1 MHVMNCVSLVND
13 KENGAISVEAGL
25 MIGDTT
31 DPEEQLPQPPPP
43 PPLPPPPPCLST
55 DVGFSSPAGVPPPP
69 PPPPLSLSKP
79 SLPQLVNGHGHLS
92 KKKRIRSFFWKTIP
106 EEQVRGKN
114 NIWTIGAKQNYQID
128 TKTIEEFFG
137 QPEGTVPLESRS
149 RASRRSFKDTKQEI
163 NILDAKRSM
172 NIGIFLKQF
181 KKSFESIIDDLH
193 SGRSDLYSCEILR
206 ELLKLLPETEE
217 VKKLKDF
224 TGDISKLCQA
234 DSFMYLLIQVPNYS
248 LRLEAMVLKKE
259 FSPSCSAL
267 QKDMTII
274 RMATKELM
282 CCEELHSILHLVLQA
297 GNIMNAGGYAGNA
310 VGFKLSSLLKLAD
323 TKANKPGMNL
333 LHFVALEAQKKD
345 RVLLNFSE
353 KLKHV
358 HEAARISLESIE
370 AELHLLSTKTKSLKE
385 NIRRDSELYHQMEGF
400 LQFAGKE
407 LKELEHWKR
416 DLLKEAHA
424 LMDFLCEDKE
434 TMKLEECFQ
443 IFRDFCLRF
452 SKAVKENKDR
462 EAHEFQQLQ
471 RLKELEEKRRSSVA
485 GELGAF
491 GRSSSENDV
500 GTLTKRGLEEF
511 LPFLQH
517 RPQSPSYRNASTR
530 RSRHS
535 LGVTADRELLTFL
548 ESSKGDEANKSNSL
562 PRAHACQAR
571 PTVAWIESKEPGDLS
586 LTDLHLN
593 QASEEGM
600 DCSYFPLPPSQSD
613 HIDDLEALDDAHA
626 NFCNNEDSAGN
637 DNYAFNMPC
646 MEATDTAPWDVS
658 YEDSD
663 LVPGLQ
669 KFDFHEGNNM
679 DDPSEVNFEACVGD
693 LETLANSSLYSLGIA
708 TRPIPACR
716 KSKEASYKEEL
727 ATKGAS
733 HANVAPGPNSD
744 SPSSSDGNVSGIQ
757 AQRPVF
763 GVSDISECSL
773 TLDLSEENNQKLGVN
788 QVNRKDGAMAHLM
801 NDLQM
806 DDGTLLGLS
815 SFSNDKEDSGSKPG
829 LLKEK
834 SGRNKDALGPK
845 RNSLKEKSSGTTK
858 PTTGPPNHPRPVRT
872 LNTSENASMR
882 KVVPISRSTKAA
894 PPACTKKPEP
904 KPAPR
909 DTSVAETRL
918 SRRNSIRGITDAMPK
933 PQYRQS
939 ISVEEPK
946 FQRGTGASSS
956 GHFEREPLQQK
967 GSFKKPSSKPVR
979 YVPKSKNDET
989 KMCRSLPKPHSP
1001 TDANK
1006 STTVTI
1012 PKTPAPIP
1020 SFARN
1025 TVASSSKCAKVDLPP
1040 TSKAPTLTR
1049 SLSQRLPRMRITAAS
1064 DDTNPKENGGSTL
1077 KRANSARIIK
1087 RNSDNSELLSV
1098 KAEPMPREQI
1108 TMERS
1113 ASLKCKDGNQTTIG
1127 KLLNHF

>member
-1 MHVMNCVSLVND
+1 MHVMNCVSLVSD
-13 KENGAISVEAGL
+13 KENGAISVETGL

-31 DPEEQLPQPPPP
+31 EPEEQLPPPPP

-55 DVGFSSPAGVPPPP
+55 EAGFSSPAGVPPPP
-69 PPPPLSLSKP
+69 PPPPPVLSRS
-79 SLPQLVNGHGHLS
+79 SLPHLVNGHGHSS

-137 QPEGTVPLESRS
+137 QKEETSPSSSRS
-149 RASRRSFKDTKQEI
+149 KTLRRSFKDSKQEI

-181 KKSFESIIDDLH
+181 KKSFQCIIDDLH

-224 TGDISKLCQA
+224 NGDLSKLCQP
-234 DSFMYLLIQVPNYS
+234 DSFMYMLIQVPNYS

-259 FSPSCSAL
+259 FSPSCTSL

-345 RVLLNFSE
+345 KGLLTFPE

-358 HEAARISLESIE
+358 QEAARISLENIE
-370 AELHLLSTKTKSLKE
+370 AELHSLSTKTKSLKD
-385 NIRRDSELYHQMEGF
+385 NIRRDLELFRQMEGF
-400 LQFAGKE
+400 LQFAVKE
-407 LKELEHWKR
+407 LKDLEHWKR

-424 LMDFLCEDKE
+424 LIDFLCEDKE

-452 SKAVKENKDR
+452 TKAVKENKER
-462 EAHEFQQLQ
+462 ETQELQQLQ
-471 RLKELEEKRRSSVA
+471 RLKEIEEKRRSWVTA
-485 GELGAF
+485 ELGAF
-491 GRSSSENDV
+491 GRSSSESDV

-511 LPFLQH
+511 LPFLQQ

-535 LGVTADRELLTFL
+535 LGVSADRELLMFL
-548 ESSKGDEANKSNSL
+548 ETSKGEDTSKSNSL
-562 PRAHACQAR
+562 PRAGQAR
-571 PTVAWIESKEPGDLS
+571 PSVAWVETKDSGDLS
-586 LTDLHLN
+586 LSNSHLE
-593 QASEEGM
+593 QSSEEGI
-600 DCSYFPLPPSQSD
+600 DCSYFQLPLSQSE
-613 HIDDLEALDDAHA
+613 HTEAHEELAGAHV
-626 NFCNNEDSAGN
+626 NSHNNQENASSDR
-637 DNYAFNMPC
+637 YTFNVPC
-646 MEATDTAPWDVS
+646 MESTEAVPWDVS
-658 YEDSD
+658 LENSEF
-663 LVPGLQ
+663 VPGSC
-669 KFDFHEGNNM
+669 KFDLSEANDM
-679 DDPSEVNFEACVGD
+679 DDLSDIHLGTSVRD
-693 LETLANSSLYSLGIA
+693 LETVDDSSLYSLSV
-708 TRPIPACR
+708 TSRPIPAFR
-716 KSKEASYKEEL
+716 KSKEAAYKGEHT
-727 ATKGAS
+727 AKVPT
-733 HANVAPGPNSD
+733 HVNDAPEPNND
-744 SPSSSDGNVSGIQ
+744 SPVSSDNSISGIK
-757 AQRPVF
+757 ANGPPF
-763 GVSDISECSL
+763 CVSDTSDCSL
-773 TLDLSEENNQKLGVN
+773 TLDLSEENNPNLDGNK
-788 QVNRKDGAMAHLM
+788 VNRKDGFIVPFM
-801 NDLQM
+801 NDLQT
-806 DDGTLLGLS
+806 GGNAIIS
-815 SFSNDKEDSGSKPG
+815 SYPNDKDDSGSKAGIP
-829 LLKEK
+829 KEK
-834 SGRNKDALGPK
+834 SARSKDGLGPK
-845 RNSLKEKSSGTTK
+845 RNSLKEKSSSSTK
-858 PTTGPPNHPRPVRT
+858 PITGPSNHSRPVRT

-882 KVVPISRSTKAA
+882 KVVPISRSTKAV
-894 PPACTKKPEP
+894 PPTCTKKPEA
-904 KPAPR
+904 KPAAR
-909 DTSVAETRL
+909 DTNVAETRL
-918 SRRNSIRGITDAMPK
+918 SRRNSIRGSADTMPK

-946 FQRGTGASSS
+946 FQRGTATSSS
-956 GHFEREPLQQK
+956 GHFEKEPLQHK

-989 KMCRSLPKPHSP
+989 KMCRSLPKPQSP
-1001 TDANK
+1001 TEATK
-1006 STTVTI
+1006 STTVAV
-1012 PKTPAPIP
+1012 PKTPAPVP

-1025 TVASSSKCAKVDLPP
+1025 TVASSSKCAKVDLAP

-1049 SLSQRLPRMRITAAS
+1049 SLSQRLPRMRMTAAS
-1064 DDTNPKENGGSTL
+1064 DDSNPKENGGSTL
-1077 KRANSARIIK
+1077 KRANSARMVK
-1087 RNSDNSELLSV
+1087 RDSDNNELQSV
-1098 KAEPMPREQI
+1098 KLAEPMLREQI
-1108 TMERS
+1108 GMERP

>member
-25 MIGDTT
+25 MTGDTSE
-31 DPEEQLPQPPPP
+31 PEEQLPQPPPP
-43 PPLPPPPPCLST
+43 PPLPPPCLST
-55 DVGFSSPAGVPPPP
+55 EAGLSSPAVVPPPP
-69 PPPPLSLSKP
+69 PPPPPSLSKT
-79 SLPQLVNGHGHLS
+79 SFSQLVNGHGHSS

-137 QPEGTVPLESRS
+137 QPEGKAPLDSKS
-149 RASRRSFKDTKQEI
+149 KASRRSFKDTKQEI

-193 SGRSDLYSCEILR
+193 SGKSDLYSCEILR

-224 TGDISKLCQA
+224 SGDISKLGQA
-234 DSFMYLLIQVPNYS
+234 DSFMHLLIQVPNYS

-259 FSPSCSAL
+259 FSPSCSSL

-323 TKANKPGMNL
+323 TKANRPGMNL

-345 RVLLNFSE
+345 KVLLNFAE
-353 KLKHV
+353 KLPHV

-370 AELHLLSTKTKSLKE
+370 AELHSLSTKTKSLKE
-385 NIRRDSELYHQMEGF
+385 NIRRDSELHHQMEGF
-400 LQFAGKE
+400 LQFAVKE

-434 TMKLEECFQ
+434 TMKLDECFQ

-452 SKAVKENKDR
+452 SKAIKENKER
-462 EAHEFQQLQ
+462 EAHELQQLQ
-471 RLKELEEKRRSSVA
+471 RLKELEEKRRSWVA
-485 GELGAF
+485 GDFGAF
-491 GRSSSENDV
+491 GRSSSESDV

-517 RPQSPSYRNASTR
+517 RPQSPSYRNASIR

-548 ESSKGDEANKSNSL
+548 ETSKGEEPNKSNSL
-562 PRAHACQAR
+562 PRAHAGQAR
-571 PTVAWIESKEPGDLS
+571 ATVAWIESKEPVELNV
-586 LTDLHLN
+586 TDSHLN
-593 QASEEGM
+593 QAAEERM
-600 DCSYFPLPPSQSD
+600 DCSYFPLPPPQSN
-613 HIDDLEALDDAHA
+613 HIDDLEALDGAHA
-626 NFCNNEDSAGN
+626 NFYNNEDGAGN
-637 DNYAFNMPC
+637 DNYTFNVPC
-646 MEATDTAPWDVS
+646 MESADTPPWDVS
-658 YEDSD
+658 YEESE

-669 KFDFHEGNNM
+669 KFDFREANDM
-679 DDPSEVNFEACVGD
+679 DDPSEVNFEVGEGD
-693 LETLANSSLYSLGIA
+693 LETMDDSSLCPLNPA
-708 TRPIPACR
+708 TRPVPAYR
-716 KSKEASYKEEL
+716 KSKEAPHKDEQ
-727 ATKGAS
+727 ATKGAGY
-733 HANVAPGPNSD
+733 ANEAPRPNID
-744 SPSSSDGNVSGIQ
+744 NPSSSGNISGIK
-757 AQRPVF
+757 AQRPAF
-763 GVSDISECSL
+763 CVSDISDHSL
-773 TLDLSEENNQKLGVN
+773 TLDQSEENNPKLGVN
-788 QVNRKDGAMAHLM
+788 KVNRKDGAMAPLVS
-801 NDLQM
+801 NLQM
-806 DDGTLLGLS
+806 DDGLS
-815 SFSNDKEDSGSKPG
+815 SFSSDKEDSGNKPG

-834 SGRNKDALGPK
+834 SGKGKDGFGPK
-845 RNSLKEKSSGTTK
+845 RNSLKEKSSGTPK
-858 PTTGPPNHPRPVRT
+858 PNTNPQNHSRPVRT

-894 PPACTKKPEP
+894 PPTCTKKPEP

-918 SRRNSIRGITDAMPK
+918 SRRNSIRGIADVVPK

-946 FQRGTGASSS
+946 FQRGTAASSS

-979 YVPKSKNDET
+979 YIPKSKNDET
-989 KMCRSLPKPHSP
+989 KMCRSVPKPQSP
-1001 TDANK
+1001 TEVNK
-1006 STTVTI
+1006 STTVTT

-1040 TSKAPTLTR
+1040 PSKAPPLTR
-1049 SLSQRLPRMRITAAS
+1049 SLSQRLPRMRMTAAS
-1064 DDTNPKENGGSTL
+1064 DDANPKENGGSTL
-1077 KRANSARIIK
+1077 KRANSARMIK
-1087 RNSDNSELLSV
+1087 RNTDNSDLLSV
-1098 KAEPMPREQI
+1098 KAEPMIREQI
-1108 TMERS
+1108 IVERS
-1113 ASLKCKDGNQTTIG
+1113 SSLQCKDENQTAIG